1 MIFTVYSSLFE
12 TALALF
18 YSYQLMQDQLGS
30 YVLSLKIQKNIFTMF
45 QALFSAHLQVKI
57 TRCFR

>member
-30 YVLSLKIQKNIFTMF
+30 YVLAFLFLPLASKFKKTFSLCFKHYSVPIF
-45 QALFSAHLQVKI
+45 
-57 TRCFR
+57 R